1 MKNILELFGSESSKP
16 SITKKTGI
24 LTKPGD
30 RLEAYITKSGR
41 NVLKVQKDNGNS
53 KYSITQYPTGTIV
66 ETKVTKKK

>member
-1 MKNILELFGSESSKP
+1 MTIFGSKSNET

-41 NVLKVQKDNGNS
+41 NVLKVQKDSGNS
-53 KYSITQYPTGTIV
+53 KYSIAQYLTGTIV